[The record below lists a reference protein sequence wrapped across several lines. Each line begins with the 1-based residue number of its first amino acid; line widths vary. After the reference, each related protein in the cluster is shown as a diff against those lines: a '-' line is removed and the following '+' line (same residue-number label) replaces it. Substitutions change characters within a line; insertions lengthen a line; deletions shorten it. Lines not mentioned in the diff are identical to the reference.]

1 MAEVRVGKII
11 QNYMDNGEVESEDP
25 ALVMLKQW
33 PVSKQYKENSTKI
46 TPKNFQAL
54 KSWYVNYI
62 NLQNN
67 PIHQHSLREK
77 QKQL

>member
-33 PVSKQYKENSTKI
+33 PASRQYKDYPEKLPGLEKLVCKLHKFAKQSHTST
-46 TPKNFQAL
+46 
-54 KSWYVNYI
+54 
-62 NLQNN
+62 
-67 PIHQHSLREK
+67 
-77 QKQL
+77 